1 MPLIPALGRQRQA
14 DFLVRGQPGLQSEF
28 QDSQGYTEKPCLERK
43 NKKQNKQ
50 TKTPPP
56 PKKKETLKQRKGSEV
71 LCCGKRQESCIES
84 ESQRME
90 AAYILGQILI

>member
-1 MPLIPALGRQRQA
+1 MCHM
-14 DFLVRGQPGLQSEF
+14 
-28 QDSQGYTEKPCLERK
+28 DSSM
-43 NKKQNKQ
+43 
-50 TKTPPP
+50 
-56 PKKKETLKQRKGSEV
+56 ETLKQRKGSEV